1 MPPSSP
7 RPKLCN
13 LRTVLRLATFLGLAA
28 TTPLRADV
36 EFVGILATSQ
46 TTHFALGDTA
56 TGRTDWVERGR
67 VFAGFTVISYEPKEE
82 TLLLRRDGQDLRLRL
97 KDDAKVKAAR
107 LELTGTITFGAT
119 DKVEIERATLQFD
132 EENIFPLQD
141 GSTYRI
147 TPTRLPDGTI
157 RYRFSIERILSPNKT
172 ERVSSPAVTT
182 LPGQPFSLQIG
193 DLGFSFKPR

>member
-1 MPPSSP
+1 MSPSLS
-7 RPKLCN
+7 RPIF
-13 LRTVLRLATFLGLAA
+13 RTLLTVFSLSSVLGLAA
-28 TTPLRADV
+28 PTLLRADV

-46 TTHFALGDTA
+46 TTRFALGDTN
-56 TGRTDWVERGR
+56 TGRTDWVERGQ
-67 VFAGFTVISYEPKEE
+67 VFAGFTVISYEPKDE
-82 TLLLRRDGQDLRLRL
+82 TLLLRRDTQELRVRL

-107 LELTGTITFGAT
+107 LELTGTITLGAT

-132 EENIFPLQD
+132 EENVFPLQD

-157 RYRFSIERILSPNKT
+157 RYRFSIERILSANKT
-172 ERVSSPAVTT
+172 ERISSPAVTT